1 MAALARLKRAVRE
14 AIRTNGGVDG
24 AAATVDRSRSVAGDW
39 MNLNHAAFPP
49 MDKALALDEI
59 AIAKGELP
67 PIACAY
73 ARELGGVFV
82 PNVDCCAD
90 EGSLA
95 GMVMQLSKEL
105 GDLAG
110 AIGEAL
116 ADGEVRPEEAD
127 AALRE
132 LDDMVR
138 KQAQLKAVLEG
149 IRTAKAE
156 TRGGAQQ

>member
-1 MAALARLKRAVRE
+1 MAALARLKRAVRSG
-14 AIRTNGGVDG
+14 ISLCGGVDG

-39 MNLNHAAFPP
+39 NNLNHAAFPTI
-49 MDKALALDEI
+49 DKALALDEV

-82 PNVDCCAD
+82 PHIDPCAS

-105 GDLAG
+105 GDVAG
-110 AIGEAL
+110 AISSAL
-116 ADGEVRPEEAD
+116 ADGSVSPAEAD

-132 LDDMVR
+132 LDDMAR
-138 KQAQLKAVLEG
+138 QQAQLRGALEALRASG
-149 IRTAKAE
+149 REQAK
-156 TRGGAQQ
+156 